1 LAISLISFL
10 IFESVK
16 PIRMINRQLIN
27 PESIV
32 VVGASN
38 NISKPGGKLFH
49 NIRTGTFRGSL
60 CALNPKEDQI
70 QGLPSYRQI
79 SDLPPTELAFLAV
92 PAALCTAVVRELA
105 ESKGTR
111 AFIIVSAGFSEE
123 NSQGAEIEREIVEI
137 CRKYEAALIGPNCI
151 GVLTPAYQGVFTLP
165 IPRLD
170 PRGCDFISG
179 SGATAVFIM
188 ESGLQKGLRF
198 NHVFSVGN
206 SAQLGVEDVVQYLD
220 ETYDELNSSRVK
232 MLYFETIKDPDRL
245 LRHAASLISK
255 GCRIAAIKA
264 GTTEAGSRAASSHTG
279 AMANPDMAVD
289 ALFRKAGIVR
299 CYGREELTTVASVM
313 LHPPLQGKNL
323 AIITHAG
330 GPAVM
335 LTDRLAQGN
344 MDVPKLE
351 GPKVDELLTFL
362 FPGSSASNPIDMLAT
377 GNAEQ
382 LGKCIDFCEHHF
394 SEIDGIV
401 VIFGTPG
408 LAPVFDVYE
417 LLYQKMQE
425 CSKPIYPVLPSL
437 TTAAREVE
445 AFLSHGTINFPDEVQ
460 LGAALSLVYGTEAP
474 AGEITE
480 PEGMDLPSI
489 GKVIETCGEGY
500 LSPEKIQNIL
510 DAAGIPRVSE
520 TVAEDEVSLDRFAHK
535 NGFPL
540 VMKVVGPVHKSDVGG
555 VAVGIDNDIDLME
568 HFKRMMQIDG
578 ATGVLLQP
586 MLEGIELFV
595 GAKYEPGFG
604 HTILCGLGGIYVEVL
619 GDVASGLAPLSREE
633 AAGMIRS
640 LKGYKML
647 EGMRGQPGISIGAFE
662 EILVRL
668 SLLLQHHKQ
677 IAELD
682 LNPLMGKGDQLLVVD
697 SRIRIQNA
705 EKL

>member
-1 LAISLISFL
+1 
-10 IFESVK
+10 
-16 PIRMINRQLIN
+16 MINRQLIN

-49 NIRTGTFRGSL
+49 NIRSGTFSGQLFS
-60 CALNPKEDQI
+60 LNPKEDEI

-79 SDLPPTELAFLAV
+79 REMPPADLAFLAL
-92 PAALCTAVVRELA
+92 PAKLCPAVVRELA

-111 AFIIVSAGFSEE
+111 AFVIVSAGFSEE
-123 NSQGAEIEREIVEI
+123 NSEGAAIEKEIVEI
-137 CRKYEAALIGPNCI
+137 CRKHDAALIGPNCI
-151 GVLTPAYQGVFTLP
+151 GVMTPAYQGVFTLP
-165 IPRLD
+165 VPKQD

-198 NHVFSVGN
+198 NHMFSVGN
-206 SAQLGVEDVVQYLD
+206 SAQLGVEDVLQYLD
-220 ETYDELNSSRVK
+220 LTYSKEHSSRVK
-232 MLYFETIKDPDRL
+232 MLYFETIRDPGLL
-245 LRHAASLISK
+245 LRHAVSLREK
-255 GCRIAAIKA
+255 GCQIAAIKA

-279 AMANPDMAVD
+279 AMASSDMAVD

-313 LHPPLQGKNL
+313 LHPPMQGKNL

-335 LTDRLAQGN
+335 LTDQLAKGN
-344 MDVPKLE
+344 MDVPRLE
-351 GPKVDELLTFL
+351 GPQVEKLLTHL

-377 GNAEQ
+377 GNAGQ
-382 LGKCIDFCEHHF
+382 LGICIDYCEHSF
-394 SEIDGIV
+394 KEIDGIV

-408 LAPVFDVYE
+408 LAPVFDVYD
-417 LLYQKMQE
+417 LLYEKMQQ

-445 AFLSHGTINFPDEVQ
+445 AFLAHGTINFPDEVQ
-460 LGAALSLVYGTEAP
+460 LGRALTLVYGTDLP
-474 AGEITE
+474 AGEISV
-480 PEGMDLPSI
+480 PEGIDLKGI
-489 GKVIETCGEGY
+489 RELLDQYGEGY
-500 LSPEKIQNIL
+500 LAPGIIQKIL
-510 DAAGIPRVSE
+510 DAAGISRVRE
-520 TVAEDEVSLDRFAHK
+520 ELAGDEANLYRLAHQMAY
-535 NGFPL
+535 PL

-555 VAVGIDNDIDLME
+555 VALGVDNDIDLME
-568 HFKRMMQIDG
+568 HFQQMMKIDG

-604 HTILCGLGGIYVEVL
+604 HIILCGLGGIYVEVL
-619 GDVASGLAPLSREE
+619 KDMASGLAPLSKAE
-633 AAGMIRS
+633 AGRMIRS
-640 LKGYKML
+640 LKGFKML
-647 EGMRGQPGISIGAFE
+647 EGMRGQAGISLPVFE

-668 SLLLQHHKQ
+668 SVVLSENRR

-682 LNPLMGKGDQLLVVD
+682 LNPLMAKEDQLVVVD
-697 SRIRIQNA
+697 SRIRI
-705 EKL
+705 EKP

>member
-1 LAISLISFL
+1 
-10 IFESVK
+10 
-16 PIRMINRQLIN
+16 MINRQLIN

-49 NIRTGTFRGSL
+49 NIRSGTYKGSL
-60 CALNPKEDQI
+60 YSLNPKEDEI
-70 QGLPSYRQI
+70 QGLPSYREI
-79 SDLPPTELAFLAV
+79 RDLPPTELAFLAV
-92 PAALCTAVVRELA
+92 PATLCTSVVRELA
-105 ESKGTR
+105 ETKGTR

-123 NSQGAEIEREIVEI
+123 NSEGAEIEKEIVEI
-137 CRKYEAALIGPNCI
+137 CRKHDAALIGPNCI
-151 GVLTPAYQGVFTLP
+151 GVMTPAYQGVFTLP
-165 IPRLD
+165 IPNLD
-170 PRGCDFISG
+170 PQGCDFISG

-206 SAQLGVEDVVQYLD
+206 SAQLGVEDVLQHLD
-220 ETYDELNSSRVK
+220 ETYSEEHSSRVK
-232 MLYFETIKDPDRL
+232 MLYFETIKDPGRL
-245 LRHAASLISK
+245 LRHATSLIGK
-255 GCRIAAIKA
+255 GCQIAAIKA
-264 GTTEAGSRAASSHTG
+264 GTTDAGSRAASSHTG
-279 AMANPDMAVD
+279 AMASSDMAVD

-313 LHPPLQGKNL
+313 LHPPLKGRNL

-335 LTDRLAQGN
+335 LTDQLAKGD
-344 MDVPKLE
+344 MDVPNLE
-351 GPKVDELLTFL
+351 GPKVDELLTHL
-362 FPGSSASNPIDMLAT
+362 YPGSSASNPIDLLAT

-382 LGKCIDFCEHHF
+382 LGKCIDYCEHF
-394 SEIDGIV
+394 FKEIDGIV

-417 LLYQKMQE
+417 LLFQKMQH

-460 LGAALSLVYGTEAP
+460 LGEALTLVYGTEAP
-474 AGEITE
+474 AGEASI
-480 PEGMDLPSI
+480 PEGIDLKTIRELIDRS
-489 GKVIETCGEGY
+489 EEGY
-500 LSPEKIQNIL
+500 LAPDVIQKFL
-510 DAAGIPRVSE
+510 DAAGISRVTE
-520 TVAEDEVSLDRFAHK
+520 EVATDESSLDRLAHQT
-535 NGFPL
+535 GFPL

-555 VAVGIDNDIDLME
+555 VALGIDNDIDLME
-568 HFKRMMQIDG
+568 HFQRMLRIEG

-604 HTILCGLGGIYVEVL
+604 HIILCGLGGIYVEVMR
-619 GDVASGLAPLSREE
+619 DMATGLVPLSMTE
-633 AAGMIRS
+633 AGRMIRS
-640 LKGYKML
+640 LKGFKIL
-647 EGMRGQPGISIGAFE
+647 EGMRGEPGINISAFE

-668 SLLLQHHKQ
+668 SVVLSDNDH

-682 LNPLMGKGDQLLVVD
+682 LNPLMGRGDQLVVVD
-697 SRIRIQNA
+697 SRIRI
-705 EKL
+705 ER

>member
-1 LAISLISFL
+1 
-10 IFESVK
+10 
-16 PIRMINRQLIN
+16 MINRQLIN

-32 VVGASN
+32 VAGASN
-38 NISKPGGKLFH
+38 NICKPGGKLFY
-49 NIRTGTFRGSL
+49 NIRTGTFGGKL
-60 CALNPKEDQI
+60 YGLNPREDQI
-70 QGLPSYRQI
+70 QGLPSYREVC
-79 SDLPPTELAFLAV
+79 DLPSTELAFLAI
-92 PAALCTAVVRELA
+92 PAGLCAAVVQELA
-105 ESKGTR
+105 ETKGTR

-123 NSQGAEIEREIVEI
+123 NVQGAEIEREIVQI
-137 CRKYEAALIGPNCI
+137 CNKFDAALIGPNCI
-151 GVLTPAYQGVFTLP
+151 GVMTPSYQGVFTLP

-206 SAQLGVEDVVQYLD
+206 SAQLGVEDVLQYLD
-220 ETYDELNSSRVK
+220 LTYDEENSSRVK
-232 MLYFETIKDPDRL
+232 MLYFETIKDPGRL
-245 LRHAASLISK
+245 LRHATSLIAK
-255 GCRIAAIKA
+255 GCQIAAIKA
-264 GTTEAGSRAASSHTG
+264 GTTDAGSRAASSHTG
-279 AMANPDMAVD
+279 AMANSDMAVD

-313 LHPPLQGKNL
+313 LHPPLKGRNL

-335 LTDRLAQGN
+335 LTDRLAKGD
-344 MDVPKLE
+344 MDVPRLE
-351 GPKVDELLTFL
+351 GPKVEELLSHL
-362 FPGSSASNPIDMLAT
+362 YPGSSASNPIDMLAT

-382 LGKCIDFCEHHF
+382 LGICIDYCENHF

-417 LLYQKMQE
+417 LLFQKMQE

-437 TTAAREVE
+437 TTAAEEVK
-445 AFLSHGTINFPDEVQ
+445 AFLARGTINFPDEVQ
-460 LGAALSLVYGTEAP
+460 LGEALTRVYGTEAP
-474 AGEITE
+474 VEE
-480 PEGMDLPSI
+480 VPVPEGMDLETI
-489 GKVIETCGEGY
+489 AAVIAESEDAY
-500 LSPEKIQNIL
+500 LGPEKIQAIL

-520 TVAEDEVSLDRFAHK
+520 MLAHDEVSLDNSA
-535 NGFPL
+535 NLTGFPL

-555 VAVGIDNDIDLME
+555 VALGIDNEIDLME
-568 HFKRMMQIDG
+568 QFRRMMRIEG

-586 MLEGIELFV
+586 MLEGIEIFV

-604 HTILCGLGGIYVEVL
+604 HIVLCGLGGIYVEVL
-619 GDVASGLAPLSREE
+619 QDLASGLAPLSRLE
-633 AAGMIRS
+633 AARMIRS
-640 LKGYKML
+640 LKAYKIL
-647 EGMRGQPGISIGAFE
+647 EGTRGQSGINTGALE

-668 SLLLQHHKQ
+668 SFVLNQNRQ

-682 LNPLMGKGDQLLVVD
+682 LNPLMGRGDQLLVVD
-697 SRIRIQNA
+697 SRIRIQN
-705 EKL
+705 E